1 MNIHCTFYV
10 GIFLI
15 VVVTACRTENKEDT
29 QQTGII
35 TQPFGMMDSTEIVQ
49 YTIRNKGGMEVRVL
63 NYGGTITDIIVP
75 DRKGNVENVVLGFGS
90 PEGYRGKNNPY
101 FGALIGRYANRIGKA
116 AFQIGT
122 ERYQLSANNNGN
134 TLHGGLNGF
143 DKVIW
148 KVKSVSDRS
157 LLLTYHSADGE
168 EGFPGNLDAEVLL
181 TLGHLNTLTFE
192 YKATTDKA
200 TPVSLTSHS
209 YFNLSAGKSAAIEQH
224 ELQILAEKITE
235 VDDLLIPTGQFRE
248 VFETPF
254 NFLEMK
260 PIGADLGSV
269 PGGYDHNF
277 VLLIE
282 AAGKEKGL
290 SGHAAELYDPLSGRV
305 MRLYTTEPGLQF
317 YSGNFLDGTITGKN
331 GHVYVKHAGLC
342 LEPQRF
348 PDSPNQ
354 PHFPNTILLPGETYR
369 QTSVLE
375 FSIR

>member
-1 MNIHCTFYV
+1 M
-10 GIFLI
+10 
-15 VVVTACRTENKEDT
+15 ENLRMSCWAL
-29 QQTGII
+29 
-35 TQPFGMMDSTEIVQ
+35 PPW
-49 YTIRNKGGMEVRVL
+49 RVI
-63 NYGGTITDIIVP
+63 GA
-75 DRKGNVENVVLGFGS
+75 
-90 PEGYRGKNNPY
+90 KNNPY

-116 AFQIGT
+116 TFQIGT

-134 TLHGGLNGF
+134 TLHGGVKGF
-143 DKVIW
+143 DQVIW
-148 KVKSVSDRS
+148 KVKSVSDSS
-157 LLLTYHSADGE
+157 LLFTYHSRDGE

-181 TLGHLNTLTFE
+181 TLGHNNTLTFE

-209 YFNLSAGKSAAIEQH
+209 YFNLSAGKSATIEKH

-235 VDDLLIPTGQFRE
+235 VDATLIPTGQFME

-260 PIGADLGSV
+260 AIGADLDSV
-269 PGGYDHNF
+269 RGGYDHNF
-277 VLLIE
+277 VLIE
-282 AAGKEKGL
+282 AHGKETGL
-290 SGHAAELYDPLSGRV
+290 AGHAAELYDALSGRV

-331 GHVYVKHAGLC
+331 GQIYVKHAGLC

-354 PHFPNTILLPGETYR
+354 PHFPNTILQPGETYR

-375 FSIR
+375 FSVR

>member
-10 GIFLI
+10 FIFLT
-15 VVVTACRTENKEDT
+15 VVTAACRTENKESI
-29 QQTGII
+29 QQSGIT
-35 TQPFGMMDSTEIVQ
+35 TQPFGMMDSTEIIQ
-49 YTIRNKGGMEVRVL
+49 YTIRNPGGMEVRIL

-75 DRKGNVENVVLGFGS
+75 DRNGSLENVVLGFAS
-90 PEGYRGKNNPY
+90 LEGYRGKNNPY

-122 ERYQLSANNNGN
+122 ERYTLSANNNGN
-134 TLHGGLNGF
+134 TLHGGLKGF

-148 KVKSVSDRS
+148 KVKSVSDSS
-157 LLLTYHSADGE
+157 LLLTYHSSDGE
-168 EGFPGNLDAEVLL
+168 EGFPGNLDVEVLL
-181 TLGHLNTLTFE
+181 TLGHDNTLTFE

-209 YFNLSAGKSAAIEQH
+209 YFNLSAGKSATIEKH

-235 VDDLLIPTGQFRE
+235 VDDLLIPTGQFME

-254 NFLEMK
+254 NFLERK
-260 PIGADLGSV
+260 AIGADLDSV
-269 PGGYDHNF
+269 EGGYDHNF
-277 VLLIE
+277 VLIE
-282 AAGKEKGL
+282 AKGKETGL
-290 SGHAAELYDPLSGRV
+290 AGHAAELYDPLSGRV

-331 GHVYVKHAGLC
+331 GQVYVKHAGLC

-354 PHFPNTILLPGETYR
+354 PHFPNTILQPGETYR

-375 FSIR
+375 FSVR